1 MHHSAHE
8 MKRAGT
14 KVWFLLL
21 VFASGCQLQPSKDQI
36 RLSKPAQALG
46 VENPER
52 LYDDQQSLEGARW
65 DVETASRFVLPTAY
79 VEFDLGESRPI
90 RATYIQGDNNDQF
103 IVEIS
108 EDGREFTTL
117 WRAGPVAGSGLRS
130 RWATHSEGSGRYVRL
145 RAEGG
150 DRWVSVSEFQI
161 FSSKPRIWPPR
172 IARGLEP
179 TAPVWGAGAM
189 LLLALFASLAVMFHG
204 RGSRGALQG
213 LLWVITAIGAGAAAY
228 AVSLS
233 WPPRE
238 EVVNASRA
246 AAALVACVA
255 VFRLGLRRPVE
266 GKRALTALLAAMAVL
281 SVATFYNLGYPQF
294 WDGSARRATY
304 VHGWDLRVYFPT
316 AKYFEELGYDGV
328 YLASVKAYSEDELNG
343 TLHDVEHFE
352 IRDLRNYEMKQIR
365 EVATEID
372 AVKDRFAPVRWAE
385 FKSDMAYFWKSM
397 GQRGYFDSLRD
408 HGGNATPAWLF
419 VAHLLFRSVPA
430 SETVFLW
437 RALLDPLLLA
447 IFFIVAWRSFGLR
460 PALVCLVVFGATT
473 FYQLGSNWGGATL
486 RHDWMVLLGLGT
498 CALKSR
504 RLFLAGALLG
514 WSAMIRAF
522 PALALVFVVAS
533 LGWKW
538 LDGREDRRERQSNS
552 GLSRFLPFMKLG
564 AGVAV
569 IVVSLGCASAATFGF
584 QQSWG
589 AWAEKISIH
598 ANDPNFNHVGLTA
611 LVGYKTDNLG
621 YKLRERG
628 EDPRLWKP
636 LTAQTVQERWW
647 IRGVGML
654 FFTLLAVLAVRR
666 STLSDAAVVG
676 AMMIPIFFYPS
687 NYYLHSI
694 FIWPLLL
701 AARDGPRDQHY
712 WTGVAVLGFCLLQW
726 FGWFMPS
733 KYGQFLLWSGMLLAL
748 IFTLLMLTIKA
759 GSPNHKAKA
768 LR

>member
-1 MHHSAHE
+1 

-14 KVWFLLL
+14 TVWFLLL
-21 VFASGCQLQPSKDQI
+21 ACASGCQLHPPEDQI
-36 RLSKPAQALG
+36 RLSKPVKARG
-46 VENPER
+46 VEHPER
-52 LYDDQQSLEGARW
+52 LFDDERSLEGARW
-65 DVETASRFVLPTAY
+65 NVETASRFVHPTAY
-79 VEFDLGESRPI
+79 VEFDLGESTPI
-90 RATYIQGDNNDQF
+90 RATYVQGDNNDEF
-103 IVEIS
+103 IVETS
-108 EDGREFTTL
+108 DDGTEFTTL
-117 WRAGPVAGSGLRS
+117 WRAGPVSGSGLRS
-130 RWATHSEGSGRYVRL
+130 RWALHSEGSGRYVRL
-145 RAEGG
+145 RAKGG

-161 FSSKPRIWPPR
+161 FSSKPRNWPPR
-172 IARGLEP
+172 IARRIET
-179 TAPVWGAGAM
+179 TAPVLGAGAI
-189 LLLALFASLAVMFHG
+189 LLFALFASLAVILHG
-204 RGSRGALQG
+204 RGSRMALQG
-213 LLWVITAIGAGAAAY
+213 LLWAVTAIAAGAAAY

-246 AAALVACVA
+246 AAALVACAA
-255 VFRLGLRRPVE
+255 VFRLRLRRPVE

-281 SVATFYNLGYPQF
+281 SVATFYNLGHPQF
-294 WDGSARRATY
+294 WDGSARRPTY

-328 YLASVKAYSEDELNG
+328 YLASVKAYSEEELNG

-352 IRDLRNYEMKQIR
+352 IRDLQNYEMKQIR

-372 AVKDRFAPVRWAE
+372 AVKGRFSVARWAE

-397 GQRGYFDSLRD
+397 ARRGYFDSLRD
-408 HGGNATPAWLF
+408 HGANATPAWLF
-419 VAHLLFRSVPA
+419 VAHLLFRSVRA
-430 SETVFLW
+430 SEAVFLW

-447 IFFIVAWRSFGLR
+447 IFFIAAWRSFGLR
-460 PALVCLVVFGATT
+460 PALVCLVAFGATT

-522 PALALVFVVAS
+522 PALALVFVVVW

-538 LDGREDRRERQSNS
+538 LDGPRDRRERQPNS
-552 GLSRFLPFMKLG
+552 SSSRSLPLLRLG

-569 IVVSLGCASAATFGF
+569 IVVGLGCASAATFGL
-584 QQSWG
+584 QRSWG

-598 ANDPNFNHVGLTA
+598 VNDPNFNHVGLTA

-621 YKLRERG
+621 YKLRKRG
-628 EDPRLWKP
+628 EDPRLWKS
-636 LTAQTVQERWW
+636 LTAQTVHERWW
-647 IRGVGML
+647 LRGAGML

-676 AMMIPIFFYPS
+676 SMMIPIFFYPS

-701 AARDGPRDQHY
+701 AARDGPEDEHY
-712 WTGVAVLGFCLLQW
+712 WAAVAVLGFCFLQW
-726 FGWFMPS
+726 FGWFIPG
-733 KYGQFLLWSGMLLAL
+733 KYGQFLLWSGLLLAL
-748 IFTLLMLTIKA
+748 IFTLLVLTIKA
-759 GSPNHKAKA
+759 GQPDHKTKW
-768 LR
+768 